1 MIADSPTC
9 ITLTRSAYVRIQ
21 EIFDPSEYY
30 VQKPDDGTSDFIMQ
44 QVMMRIADP
53 KRSLDFYCS
62 TLGMK

>member
-1 MIADSPTC
+1 
-9 ITLTRSAYVRIQ
+9 
-21 EIFDPSEYY
+21 